1 VQDIVVFGDHFSPF
15 EFEAKALNA
24 FKLLPLV
31 KNKHKFDQWLQ
42 TLAEVEKAA
51 VEKAAAE
58 QAAAEKAAAEK
69 AAAEKAAA
77 EKAAVEAEAEA
88 VALAAIESNLP
99 AAASSSSAPLSSTH
113 PPEAEAAG
121 TGTGVSGGT
130 QPLAEAVDSSAEA
143 ILEVTASPVSQDGQD
158 GTSTAA
164 VVSAQVKPGD
174 R

>member
-77 EKAAVEAEAEA
+77 EKAAVEAEA
-88 VALAAIESNLP
+88 
-99 AAASSSSAPLSSTH
+99 
-113 PPEAEAAG
+113 
-121 TGTGVSGGT
+121 
-130 QPLAEAVDSSAEA
+130 